1 MVEGHPSSECNGAYH
16 KDQSPEAL
24 LAMNLGRPRFEN
36 VAGFHLY
43 RHDLISATQVYTPC
57 NTIDTRFEYPAQDTW
72 IIRNKYTPNK
82 PNCNACIVSKD
93 GPLPLGTHTW
103 KLSPTAVGKPKGNT
117 SPPKSLFKL
126 ETREFQNL
134 LWDRLGI
141 RRREADAAAAGDG
154 PRCSGDVAVGP
165 GAVALLSHARA
176 QLLLVCA
183 KAWSLLAGCRRV
195 D

>member
-72 IIRNKYTPNK
+72 IIRNKYTPDK

-103 KLSPTAVGKPKGNT
+103 KLSPTAVGKPKGTFNT
-117 SPPKSLFKL
+117 PPKSLSSSSLKL
-126 ETREFQNL
+126 ASFRTCFGTGSGFVDAKLTLRL
-134 LWDRLGI
+134 LEMAPVVAATWQLDRVRWL
-141 RRREADAAAAGDG
+141 
-154 PRCSGDVAVGP
+154 C
-165 GAVALLSHARA
+165 
-176 QLLLVCA
+176 
-183 KAWSLLAGCRRV
+183 
-195 D
+195 

>member
-72 IIRNKYTPNK
+72 IIRNKYTPKK

-103 KLSPTAVGKPKGNT
+103 KLSPTAVGKPKGTRRPNHSVLQASFRT
-117 SPPKSLFKL
+117 CFGTGSGFVDAKL
-126 ETREFQNL
+126 TLRL
-134 LWDRLGI
+134 LEMAPVVAATWQLDRVRWL
-141 RRREADAAAAGDG
+141 
-154 PRCSGDVAVGP
+154 C
-165 GAVALLSHARA
+165 
-176 QLLLVCA
+176 
-183 KAWSLLAGCRRV
+183 
-195 D
+195 